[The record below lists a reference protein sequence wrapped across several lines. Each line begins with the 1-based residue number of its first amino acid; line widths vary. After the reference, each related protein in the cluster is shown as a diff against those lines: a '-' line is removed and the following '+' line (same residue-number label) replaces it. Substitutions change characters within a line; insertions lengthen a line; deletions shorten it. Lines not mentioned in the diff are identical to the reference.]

1 MSAADGS
8 TYAPRGLSPEL
19 RIHGVVRPPGSK
31 SLAIRALLA
40 ASLAEGRSLVR
51 GVPASEDVAACVGVL
66 EACGRIAGRPASDTI
81 EVLGRA
87 PAADIGWGAV
97 VPLDCGESG
106 TLARLVTAVA
116 GLCGAPGAPQRIE
129 VRGTLLSRDSAP
141 LFDALASVGVRI
153 ERDAGKRDGWPLI
166 LTPAA
171 PPETVMLNTPVSSQ
185 ELSGLLL
192 ALAALPAGPRG
203 RSALVLG
210 GLPSEPYARMTA
222 SVLEAF
228 GARFGAAGSE
238 WRVAGPLVAPEAGF
252 EVEPDASAAAVVLA
266 AGCLSGGTVR
276 VQGFQ
281 ERSTQ
286 GDVAIVEHLAAFGCE
301 AAREGDALV
310 ACGFPSRAAELDLE
324 DTPDLAPVLAAV
336 AGAYA
341 LRTGGGAGTTT
352 LTGLETLN
360 GKESRRVE
368 VLAEGLR
375 ALGVEVEGDDDEL
388 EIGPG
393 PAPGSESLA
402 LDAHG
407 DHRMAFAFA
416 LLGLVRPGL
425 SVADPGCVA
434 KSWPSFWDDLAAAAT
449 KR

>member
-1 MSAADGS
+1 MNAADGS
-8 TYAPRGLSPEL
+8 THAPRGLSPEL

-40 ASLAEGRSLVR
+40 ASLAEGRGEVR
-51 GVPASEDVAACVGVL
+51 GVPESEDVVACLGVL
-66 EACGRIAGRPASDTI
+66 EACGLVAGRPAPD
-81 EVLGRA
+81 VVVVQGRPPSPEA
-87 PAADIGWGAV
+87 GWGAPQ
-97 VPLDCGESG
+97 PLVCGESG

-116 GLCGAPGAPQRIE
+116 GLCGAPGVAQRIE
-129 VRGTLLSRDSAP
+129 VQGTLLTRDSGP

-153 ERDAGKRDGWPLI
+153 ARDAGKRDGWPLT
-166 LTPAA
+166 LTPTA

-192 ALAALPAGPRG
+192 ALAAHPAGPRG

-238 WRVAGPLVAPEAGF
+238 WRVAGPLVAPQAGF
-252 EVEPDASAAAVVLA
+252 EVEPDASAAAVALA

-276 VQGFQ
+276 VEGFQ

-310 ACGFPSRAAELDLE
+310 ARGFPSRAAELDLE

-341 LRTGGGAGTTT
+341 LRAGGAARATT

-368 VLAEGLR
+368 VLADGLR
-375 ALGVEVEGDDDEL
+375 ALGVEVDSTDDEL
-388 EIGPG
+388 VIGPVNTPG
-393 PAPGSESLA
+393 TAPLV
-402 LDAHG
+402 LDPHG

-416 LLGLVRPGL
+416 LLGLVRPAL
-425 SVADPGCVA
+425 RVEDPGCVA